1 MKIFIIEDEEI
12 VANLLSKKL
21 SQQGYEVKIAANS
34 KDGLIML
41 KEKPDLLLMD
51 IAIPQEDGFATIAE
65 IRGDPILKALS
76 VIIISNSGQP
86 AEIDKA
92 KSLGV
97 KEWIVKTEFDLK
109 TTLQMINE
117 ALEDKLTGEARALA

>member
-21 SQQGYEVKIAANS
+21 SQQGYEVKIASNS

-65 IRGDPILKALS
+65 IRGDPILKDIA

-97 KEWIVKTEFDLK
+97 KERIIKTEFDLK
-109 TTLQMINE
+109 KVVQMVE
-117 ALEDKLTGEARALA
+117 RELTKTSSSEVQL